1 MAVFLKLGFLGW
13 GAIAAAG
20 AVAGALAIGTVYQAV
35 RAPEEP
41 PAEPA
46 PEADIGVSEPAPAP
60 DSLALPA
67 EPEPEPEEVA
77 EAEPAISPPTFDV
90 VRIARDGAALVA
102 GTAAPGAGVTLR
114 VDGDETAQGA
124 ADRSGQFVAMF
135 SLGPSDAV
143 QMMTLEMV
151 LADGRVI
158 QAEDSVVLTPRPA
171 PVEEEPELPPVALGP
186 TPEAP
191 IAEIAAS
198 APSAPPVLAAPSAGT
213 IDAAPRIAAL
223 PAPESATAP
232 ETEPGA
238 AETMPP
244 EVAPSLS
251 EAPRPEPAPGAVEA
265 LPDVAAQIPP
275 AAEETPAIAALPDP
289 APAPAP
295 APEALP
301 VAAELPP
308 SAIGEAPRVA
318 TLPEA
323 APPAEPEIA
332 AASDSPELPEQP
344 QEPAA
349 LASAAPQAPAAPEA
363 EELPE
368 EAMPRAFLLRSTG
381 EVALLD
387 RAPQVM
393 DNVVIDMI
401 GYGAAGDVQISGRA
415 ARTDPE
421 GRVQLYLDNRPIA
434 LARAEAGDWRLDL
447 PDIDPGIYTLRV
459 DQLGDEGQVISRF
472 ETPFQREAPE
482 VVARAR
488 AELGAPAPL
497 EAQTVLDAAPASVP
511 EDATDAGDMAA
522 MPEPAPEVPPEPSRP
537 EVALITVQPG
547 HSLWRISSEH
557 YGEGLHWVQIYRA
570 NRGQIRN
577 PDLIYPGQ
585 IFTLPD

>member
-1 MAVFLKLGFLGW
+1 MAVFVKLGFLGW
-13 GAIAAAG
+13 GVIAAAG
-20 AVAGALAIGTVYQAV
+20 AVAGAVAIGTVYQSV
-35 RAPEEP
+35 RAPDAP

-46 PEADIGVSEPAPAP
+46 PETDAAVSEPASVP
-60 DSLALPA
+60 DSLARPA
-67 EPEPEPEEVA
+67 EPEREAE

-114 VDGDETAQGA
+114 VDGADTAQSAVDG
-124 ADRSGQFVAMF
+124 SGQFVAMF
-135 SLGPSDAV
+135 ALGPSDAV

-158 QAEDSVVLTPRPA
+158 PAEDSVVLTPRPA
-171 PVEEEPELPPVALGP
+171 PDEQEPELPPVALGP

-191 IAEIAAS
+191 LAEIAAS
-198 APSAPPVLAAPSAGT
+198 APSAPPALAAPAAAT
-213 IDAAPRIAAL
+213 IDAAPRIEAL
-223 PAPESATAP
+223 PAPEGATAA
-232 ETEPGA
+232 EAVPGV
-238 AETMPP
+238 AETTPP
-244 EVAPSLS
+244 GVAPSLS
-251 EAPRPEPAPGAVEA
+251 EVPLLEAAPGAVQEA
-265 LPDVAAQIPP
+265 QPDVAAQTAP
-275 AAEETPAIAALPDP
+275 ADEQTPSIAALPEPAREPVP
-289 APAPAP
+289 APGAAS
-295 APEALP
+295 
-301 VAAELPP
+301 VAAEAPP
-308 SAIGEAPRVA
+308 PATSEAPRVA
-318 TLPEA
+318 ALPEA
-323 APPAEPEIA
+323 TPPTEPATA
-332 AASDSPELPEQP
+332 AASGSPELPELP

-349 LASAAPQAPAAPEA
+349 LAAASPTPAAPAAQ
-363 EELPE
+363 ELPE
-368 EAMPRAFLLRSTG
+368 EAMPRAFLLRPTG

-393 DNVVIDMI
+393 DNVVVDLI

-497 EAQTVLDAAPASVP
+497 AAQTALDAEPAPVP
-511 EDATDAGDMAA
+511 QDRTDAGEAA
-522 MPEPAPEVPPEPSRP
+522 TIPEPAPEQPARP

-557 YGEGLHWVQIYRA
+557 YGEGLRWVQIYRA